1 MKYVDHPLAVA
12 VTLFSLGAILGA
24 FLVLM
29 SPSLRGAA
37 IALLQARLITPVRT
51 VSRYGNVA
59 LLLLVFLNNSIPVL
73 FSFAYPFIIAK
84 VSWTPPLTLQR
95 RRLLLS
101 GFTVLCAFLVGF
113 FGFGVALSLGWI
125 LGGDELLLN
134 LLRGACVHG
143 PIELAAILLCVS
155 EPIRLAEERNQI
167 DLRTSLR
174 RDLRLLSIC
183 LLMLVVSAA
192 IEVFTGV

>member
-95 RRLLLS
+95 RRLL
-101 GFTVLCAFLVGF
+101 
-113 FGFGVALSLGWI
+113 
-125 LGGDELLLN
+125 
-134 LLRGACVHG
+134 
-143 PIELAAILLCVS
+143 
-155 EPIRLAEERNQI
+155 
-167 DLRTSLR
+167 
-174 RDLRLLSIC
+174 
-183 LLMLVVSAA
+183 
-192 IEVFTGV
+192 